1 MSEETI
7 FVVDDDPRVL
17 KATTRLLAAEGYAVR
32 PYVCALNFLSEHDD
46 AVPGCAILDLAMP
59 QMNGLEVQHQL
70 SRQGR
75 PIIFLTG
82 RGDIPSSVAAMKSGA
97 IDFLVKPIDRQ
108 VLLDVVQRAMDIDR
122 QRREAANALE
132 VSRKLLDRLTD
143 RERQVIRCVA
153 EGLMNKQIAARLGIV
168 EKTVK
173 VHRAR
178 ALGKLGIQSVA
189 KLIAAFPELSAVP

>member
-7 FVVDDDPRVL
+7 FVVDDDPGVL

-122 QRREAANALE
+122 QRREALNALE